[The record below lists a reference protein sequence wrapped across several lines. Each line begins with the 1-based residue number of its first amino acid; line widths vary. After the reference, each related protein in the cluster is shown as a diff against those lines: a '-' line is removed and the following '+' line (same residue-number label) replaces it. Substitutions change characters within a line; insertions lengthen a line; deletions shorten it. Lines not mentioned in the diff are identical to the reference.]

1 MLSCIQLTFLE
12 TLSIDVLTVSVTQPF
27 LELRRNKYLE
37 HENETG
43 LSIVIV
49 VAVSVAVISMP
60 AIKAMLLTVVL
71 L

>member
-1 MLSCIQLTFLE
+1 
-12 TLSIDVLTVSVTQPF
+12 VLTVSVTQPF